1 MSERRAGGCLSSR
14 RPGPN
19 PNNPTHPMNPAMAPK
34 MTGPEPWDNEPEV
47 EVEINAAPKMA
58 DVCVPSSAVAIAD
71 GDQTTEPE
79 VGDQVA
85 VTLEG
90 KVSRVEGGHIY
101 FTPDTANGEPM
112 SAPKSEDQ
120 ELEQE
125 GAELRGLL
133 ANA

>member
-1 MSERRAGGCLSSR
+1 M
-14 RPGPN
+14 
-19 PNNPTHPMNPAMAPK
+19 
-34 MTGPEPWDNEPEV
+34 PWDKEPEV
-47 EVEINAAPKMA
+47 EVEINAEAKPA
-58 DVCVPSSAVAIAD
+58 AEVCVPSSAVAIAD
-71 GDQTTEPE
+71 GDQNTGPE

-90 KVSRVEGGHIY
+90 KVSRVEGGHVY

-112 SAPKSEDQ
+112 GQPKTEEQ

-133 ANA
+133 TNA